1 MLTCLYA
8 WQKRRSAERVLVGA
22 WTVCCVLVLLHAEY
36 YLLSEAA
43 VGGAIAL
50 SLSVCSARF
59 GQPD

>member
-1 MLTCLYA
+1 
-8 WQKRRSAERVLVGA
+8 
-22 WTVCCVLVLLHAEY
+22 VCCVLVLLHAEY

-59 GQPD
+59 DQPD